1 MMTKFLAGAVSA
13 LFLAGTAQAQVTA
26 SIYTNQQAAA
36 ENATLAQ
43 QGTLGPASATTTVGV
58 MNFNP
63 SDSTGVSTIGDFLN
77 NPAGLDPSVASAN
90 IDNTYFV
97 FTGQLYLL
105 AGANALD
112 LRYDDGV
119 ELSIDGVTA
128 WSDPDPTA
136 ATDNAF
142 VYNTLTAGYHNFA
155 LSYGECC
162 TLPATLQFSVNGN
175 YVGDVPEPATWAMM
189 LLGFGA
195 IGVAMR
201 RRPKLALAQ
210 IA

>member
-1 MMTKFLAGAVSA
+1 MLTKVLAGAVSA
-13 LFLAGTAQAQVTA
+13 LFLAGTAHAQVTA
-26 SIYTNQQAAA
+26 SIYTNQQTAA

-43 QGTLGPASATTTVGV
+43 QGTLGAATATTTVGL

-63 SDSTGVSTIGDFLN
+63 SDSTAVSTIGDFLN
-77 NPAGLDPSVASAN
+77 NPAGLNPSVASAN
-90 IDNTYFV
+90 LGNTYFV

-105 AGANALD
+105 AGANAFD

-119 ELSIDGVTA
+119 ELSIDGLTA

-136 ATDNAF
+136 AVDNAF
-142 VYNTLTAGYHNFA
+142 VYNTLTAGVHNFA

-189 LLGFGA
+189 LLGFAG
-195 IGVAMR
+195 IGLTMRSR
-201 RRPKLALAQ
+201 RRPVIAQ
-210 IA
+210 VA